1 MLAYSD
7 TGDGPSLVLLHGL
20 GGDRSRWEPLVDRL
34 APHHRC
40 VAIDLPGHGESG
52 DEGCDSLSA
61 AAAVHQVVRHLGL
74 ASPTIVG
81 HSLGATIALIY
92 GAVYGPRSV
101 VALDPV
107 GLYLP
112 DLAATLAPLADR
124 LRGDDFDAAF
134 AEWEADLLAP
144 VPEDRRA
151 GLQAGIRPRAE
162 VVRSY
167 WARCSTPPTPRPPR
181 PGSPPRSPASPAPP
195 SCCWPIRRAS
205 ATPPCSPSWPRPPWR
220 CTRAAP
226 TSSTSSI
233 PSATPG
239 GSRTGWQGS
248 LRCRVAKGSSSS
260 PGDRH
265 AG

>member
-167 WARCSTPPTPRPPR
+167 WSALLDATDAEATQAGFAAALAGITCPTLVLL
-181 PGSPPRSPASPAPP
+181 ADPP
-195 SCCWPIRRAS
+195 SERDAAVLSELAS
-205 ATPPCSPSWPRPPWR
+205 ATVEVHEGGTHFLHLLDPERYARRIADWV
-220 CTRAAP
+220 AGL
-226 TSSTSSI
+226 
-233 PSATPG
+233 ATMPG
-239 GSRTGWQGS
+239 GEGE
-248 LRCRVAKGSSSS
+248 
-260 PGDRH
+260 
-265 AG
+265 